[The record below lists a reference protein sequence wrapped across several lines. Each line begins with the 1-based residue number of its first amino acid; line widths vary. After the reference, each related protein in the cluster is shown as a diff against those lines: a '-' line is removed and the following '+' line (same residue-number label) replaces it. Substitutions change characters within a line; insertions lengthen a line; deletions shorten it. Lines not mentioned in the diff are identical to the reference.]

1 MPISIIFKKLGISKA
16 FIPFIA
22 IPYLFMISCSS
33 SYENTS
39 NEDKSVIKIRQHK
52 STKVT
57 PKLLSP
63 IDAYLSG
70 KLKESPYTINGHRY
84 VPISFK
90 KAYHYNETGYASWY
104 GKETL
109 IKNKGQKT
117 AYGERFDP
125 SILSAAHK
133 HLPLPMVV
141 RVTNLENKKS
151 LVLRVNDRG
160 PFINN
165 RLIDVSANA
174 AKKLGFYENG
184 IAKVRVESIYRKNK
198 IDSELL
204 KKDKTLLKV
213 TERE

>member
-1 MPISIIFKKLGISKA
+1 
-16 FIPFIA
+16 
-22 IPYLFMISCSS
+22 
-33 SYENTS
+33 
-39 NEDKSVIKIRQHK
+39 
-52 STKVT
+52 
-57 PKLLSP
+57 
-63 IDAYLSG
+63 
-70 KLKESPYTINGHRY
+70 
-84 VPISFK
+84 
-90 KAYHYNETGYASWY
+90 
-104 GKETL
+104 
-109 IKNKGQKT
+109 
-117 AYGERFDP
+117 
-125 SILSAAHK
+125 
-133 HLPLPMVV
+133 MVV